1 MKLDEKKNNK
11 VYSSLICGTFAGMAS
26 TVVGMPFD

>member
-1 MKLDEKKNNK
+1 MNSEEKQNK
-11 VYSSLICGTFAGMAS
+11 KIRTSLISGTLAGMAS